1 MQDKNGGNICSGKD
15 IAGHVQEILCSSWNP
30 NSEAKIQALTQQA
43 SKNRL
48 EGDNYKI
55 SKETS
60 PPVVKETKQMKKT
73 VQQVKSTSN
82 SKWIWNQRFRLEAD
96 KSQPRSIN
104 EETKSRNLSA
114 RTPEW
119 KETSTSNSCGGGQQ
133 MVSGPTQSP
142 ARGQVS
148 PLSSSLSSSVT
159 SSVTSPPSSSYGN
172 L

>member
-1 MQDKNGGNICSGKD
+1 MQWKRPCRSCAGNLVLK
-15 IAGHVQEILCSSWNP
+15 LNP
-30 NSEAKIQALTQQA
+30 NSDVRGAKIQALTQQA
-43 SKNRL
+43 SKNRV
-48 EGDNYKI
+48 EGDKYKTI
-55 SKETS
+55 IRSKETS